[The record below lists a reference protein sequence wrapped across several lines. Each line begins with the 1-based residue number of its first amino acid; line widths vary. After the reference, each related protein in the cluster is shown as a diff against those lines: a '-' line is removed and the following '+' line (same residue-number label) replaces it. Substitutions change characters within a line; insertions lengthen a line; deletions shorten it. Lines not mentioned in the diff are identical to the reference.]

1 MIWAALI
8 PAWLKRAAGWAVAG
22 LVAVACVWG
31 LAKRDARRGAKLDA
45 ARDNIKTRERMDDAT
60 RDLPDD
66 TDQLRDW
73 LRKRG
78 AKR

>member
-8 PAWLKRAAGWAVAG
+8 PAWLKRALAWLVAGLAAVAG
-22 LVAVACVWG
+22 IWG
-31 LAKRDARRGAKLDA
+31 LAKRDARRGAALDA
-45 ARDNIKTRERMDDAT
+45 ARQHIKTREGMDDAT

-66 TDQLRDW
+66 TDQLREW

-78 AKR
+78 DKR